1 MQKLILFGIAGFVA
15 QLVDGSLGMGYGL
28 TSSTMLIALGVS
40 PVVASASI
48 HFAEIATTAA
58 SGTAHYRFG
67 NVDVALLKRM
77 VVPGAIGAFVGA
89 LFLGSISGDLIKP
102 FVSAFLLLLGVYV
115 TASVV
120 LGLRKTRE
128 KKLLSHWKTVP
139 LSIVAGFFDSVGGG
153 GWGPIATPTLMA
165 HAGMEPRRVV
175 GTVDASEF
183 AVTLA
188 GSLGFLAVLGL
199 HGINWSWVA
208 IFAVSGLIAAPIAA
222 ALVRY
227 LPAQVLAAIV
237 GGAIILTNARIVLGS
252 LGVDAA
258 VVNSLLLGGLVLWAA
273 LVAYV
278 VRRYRRG
285 TTLVEAAG

>member
-1 MQKLILFGIAGFVA
+1 MQKLLLFGLAGFIA

-40 PVVASASI
+40 PAVASASI
-48 HFAEIATTAA
+48 HLAEIATTAA

-77 VVPGAIGAFVGA
+77 VLPGAVGAFSGA

-102 FVSAFLLLLGVYV
+102 FVSAFLLVLGIYV
-115 TASVV
+115 TASV
-120 LGLRKTRE
+120 LFGLRKARE

-139 LSIVAGFFDSVGGG
+139 LSVVAGFFDSVGGG

-165 HAGMEPRRVV
+165 HTAMSPRRVV

-188 GSLGFLAVLGL
+188 GSAGFLLVLGL

-208 IFAVSGLIAAPIAA
+208 IFAASGLIAAPLAA
-222 ALVRY
+222 ALVRW

-237 GGAIILTNARIVLGS
+237 GGAIVLTNARTVLHS
-252 LGVDAA
+252 LGVAEDVTHA
-258 VVNSLLLGGLVLWAA
+258 LLLGGLVLWAV
-273 LVAYV
+273 LVV
-278 VRRYRRG
+278 HVIRLHRRG
-285 TTLVEAAG
+285 AALAEPTI

>member
-1 MQKLILFGIAGFVA
+1 MQKLLLFGIAGFIA

-28 TSSTMLIALGVS
+28 TSSTMLIALGIT
-40 PVVASASI
+40 PAVASASI

-77 VVPGAIGAFVGA
+77 VLPGAIGAFVGA

-115 TASVV
+115 TASV
-120 LGLRKTRE
+120 LFGLRNKRE

-165 HAGMEPRRVV
+165 HTAMSPRRVV

-188 GSLGFLAVLGL
+188 GSAGFLLVLGL

-208 IFAVSGLIAAPIAA
+208 IFAASGLVAAPIAA

-227 LPAQVLAAIV
+227 LPARVLAAIV
-237 GGAIILTNARIVLGS
+237 GGAIILTNARTVLGLLS
-252 LGVDAA
+252 VDPAI
-258 VVNSLLLGGLVLWAA
+258 VSSLLLGGLVLWVA
-273 LVAYV
+273 LVVFV
-278 VRRYRRG
+278 VRQHRR
-285 TTLVEAAG
+285 TATVTAAAG

>member
-1 MQKLILFGIAGFVA
+1 MQKLLLFGMAGFIA

-28 TSSTMLIALGVS
+28 TSSTMLIALGIS
-40 PVVASASI
+40 PAVASASI

-115 TASVV
+115 TASVL

-128 KKLLSHWKTVP
+128 NKLLSHWKTVP

-188 GSLGFLAVLGL
+188 GSLGFLLVLGL

-237 GGAIILTNARIVLGS
+237 GGAIILTNARTVLGS
-252 LGVDAA
+252 LSVDTA

-285 TTLVEAAG
+285 TTLAEAAG

>member
-1 MQKLILFGIAGFVA
+1 MAGFIA

-28 TSSTMLIALGVS
+28 TSSTMLIALGIS
-40 PVVASASI
+40 PAVASASI

-115 TASVV
+115 TASVL

-128 KKLLSHWKTVP
+128 NKLLSHWKTVP

-188 GSLGFLAVLGL
+188 GSLGFLLVLGL

-237 GGAIILTNARIVLGS
+237 GGAIILTNARTVLGS
-252 LGVDAA
+252 LSVDTA

-285 TTLVEAAG
+285 TTLAEAAG